1 MIEARTKTKTVNSRV
16 ETEVKIAMLLESVPQ
31 TVPEQSSLVVNS
43 GRERWKQDVHLN
55 LAFAHKR
62 FVSNAS
68 FGARR
73 YKHNQSGH
81 LALGTL

>member
-1 MIEARTKTKTVNSRV
+1 MIEARTKTNTVNSRV

-31 TVPEQSSLVVNS
+31 TVTVPEQSSLVVNS

-62 FVSNAS
+62 FVLKYII
-68 FGARR
+68 R
-73 YKHNQSGH
+73 
-81 LALGTL
+81 GTKV